1 MEKMEQRLSQE
12 IAQIQP
18 VDEHAKELAQ
28 KRWNSIA
35 KPLHSLGLLED
46 AIVTIAGVQRTPQ
59 VRLEKKC
66 VVPFCADNGVVAQGV
81 TQSGQEV
88 TAIVTENFCSGK
100 TSVCAMARAA
110 GADVI
115 PVDIGVSK
123 DVSGEGL
130 RVHKIAYGTADITQ
144 GPAMSREQAAEA
156 ILYGMDLV
164 KELKA
169 EGYSLIA
176 TGEMGIG
183 NTTTSSAILS
193 ILLNRPIEEMTGRG
207 AGLSSEGLRR
217 KITAIEKAI
226 FLNQP
231 NPDDPLDVLHKV
243 GGLDIAG
250 LVGIF
255 LGGAKENIPVVIDGV
270 ISAASAFTAMK
281 FSKEASEAWI
291 AAHVSKEPAGKI
303 VLSALGK
310 RPMLT
315 CDMCLGEGTG
325 AVAVFPVLDMANAVY
340 TEMSTFSQIEIEDYQ
355 PLS

>member
-46 AIVTIAGVQRTPQ
+46 VIVTIAGVQRTPQ

-123 DVSGEGL
+123 DVSG
-130 RVHKIAYGTADITQ
+130 KD
-144 GPAMSREQAAEA
+144 
-156 ILYGMDLV
+156 
-164 KELKA
+164 
-169 EGYSLIA
+169 
-176 TGEMGIG
+176 
-183 NTTTSSAILS
+183 
-193 ILLNRPIEEMTGRG
+193 
-207 AGLSSEGLRR
+207 
-217 KITAIEKAI
+217 
-226 FLNQP
+226 
-231 NPDDPLDVLHKV
+231 
-243 GGLDIAG
+243 
-250 LVGIF
+250 
-255 LGGAKENIPVVIDGV
+255 
-270 ISAASAFTAMK
+270 
-281 FSKEASEAWI
+281 
-291 AAHVSKEPAGKI
+291 
-303 VLSALGK
+303 
-310 RPMLT
+310 
-315 CDMCLGEGTG
+315 
-325 AVAVFPVLDMANAVY
+325 
-340 TEMSTFSQIEIEDYQ
+340 
-355 PLS
+355 